1 MFAGLFQRRKSDS
14 DFEDGKG
21 GIEVSH
27 QDVVLSQEEEK
38 EEVALPRDIFSL
50 LFVSRIIS
58 LGFLYSFCF
67 YALQLGIHFLILY
80 NLLRDAPENNPLKVP
95 LSVEIDVIGAQFCA
109 LLVSV
114 ISQEDML
121 TSLNMIRVGYNRDVL
136 NNFPAATRLKWALS
150 NVFRFSE
157 GILSVFVSFIFI
169 VQSTEVLEL
178 FLNFAA
184 MQFVSMLDNIGFQL
198 AHDGYMFGSL
208 QTDTRKIIKTVR
220 LNRREKLR
228 FLKTKKTFPAAWI
241 LRTIFV
247 LTTAGLYV
255 VWFMIRTQ
263 QANGYYLNQVCQTF
277 NIEFGDRYVSNY
289 TLMWYHE
296 IPTGC

>member
-1 MFAGLFQRRKSDS
+1 MFADLFQRRKSDS

-21 GIEVSH
+21 GIEVSP
-27 QDVVLSQEEEK
+27 QGVISSQEEEK

-50 LFVSRIIS
+50 LFVSRITS

-80 NLLRDAPENNPLKVP
+80 NLLRDAPEKNPLKVP
-95 LSVEIDVIGAQFCA
+95 LSVENDVIAAQLFA

-121 TSLNMIRVGYNRDVL
+121 TSLNMIRVGYNTDVL
-136 NNFPAATRLKWALS
+136 DNFPAATRVKWVLS

-157 GILSVFVSFIFI
+157 GILSIAVSFIFI

-198 AHDGYMFGSL
+198 AHDGYIFGSL
-208 QTDTRKIIKTVR
+208 QSVTRKIIKTVR
-220 LNRREKLR
+220 FTKQEKVR
-228 FLKTKKTFPAAWI
+228 FLKTKKTMPSAWI
-241 LRTIFV
+241 LRTVFV
-247 LTTAGLYV
+247 LITIGLYIG
-255 VWFMIRTQ
+255 WSMIRIQ
-263 QANGYYLNQVCQTF
+263 QANGYYLNQVCQNF
-277 NIEFGDRYVSNY
+277 NVEFGDRYVSNY
-289 TLMWYHE
+289 TLMW
-296 IPTGC
+296 